1 MLNLAF
7 SRVSNQSL
15 AVSESHI
22 GRGGSVPLI
31 ICNDLH
37 LDESLVSNDKN
48 TIKSPSH
55 AERRQHRSM

>member
-1 MLNLAF
+1 MLDLAF

-15 AVSESHI
+15 TVSESNI

-37 LDESLVSNDKN
+37 LDERMINNDKITN
-48 TIKSPSH
+48 QVTFPC
-55 AERRQHRSM
+55 